1 MTVDQFRDI
10 RAKAG
15 GLIILLP
22 DNLSRL
28 SAEQRQVCP
37 MCSCSAIIGFEID
50 TNKHHFDWPNP
61 IRAAKLRKAIRRLHS
76 KRELGQFWWF
86 FPIFSSH
93 SQHIYALE
101 QAMLSQEISIPV
113 YFSKYNNELEGVID
127 DISNIKSD
135 GQQRDTALAELV
147 ATVSANGY
155 QVSVSGAH
163 HAANK
168 QSKIPI
174 VQGELFPVL
183 KPKTSNGATGG
194 GDASSNNELPLI
206 VITAHLDNFGLVND
220 HLTNVDAAVLLTL
233 IDTFSKIH
241 NSVGMAPKYRMLFLL
256 TESGTL
262 LNFQGAKKWLDT
274 NIDENAALQNAEF
287 VVCLDS
293 IGKASEDHTLYMH
306 VSKPPKEGTHMNAFY
321 KQLKQ
326 NAQRYANA
334 TVEGVHKKINLADV
348 QLAWEHERFSM
359 KRMPAFTVSALK
371 SHKDALRSTIFETSR
386 EQTLAVAE
394 RNAKILAETLANY
407 IYGGAK
413 STEGSAAANSE
424 IFSGSTVSED
434 QLIFAIWT
442 IWNDLKMIFDSD
454 GCRQSLS
461 NRLNRGFSC
470 VRRWSITTLKMHSK
484 SIWKMWKS
492 LTTNPMYESRIS
504 CFTMVK
510 MALSTFTSKLSP
522 V

>member
-1 MTVDQFRDI
+1 
-10 RAKAG
+10 
-15 GLIILLP
+15 
-22 DNLSRL
+22 
-28 SAEQRQVCP
+28 
-37 MCSCSAIIGFEID
+37 
-50 TNKHHFDWPNP
+50 
-61 IRAAKLRKAIRRLHS
+61 
-76 KRELGQFWWF
+76 
-86 FPIFSSH
+86 
-93 SQHIYALE
+93 
-101 QAMLSQEISIPV
+101 MLAQEISVPV
-113 YFSKYNNELEGVID
+113 YFSKYNSELDGIID
-127 DISNIKSD
+127 DISNIKAD
-135 GQQRDTALAELV
+135 GQKRDTALAELV
-147 ATVSANGY
+147 SSVSANGY

-183 KPKTSNGATGG
+183 KLKSVNGATAGSVE
-194 GDASSNNELPLI
+194 ASTNSKLPLI
-206 VITAHLDNFGLVND
+206 VVTAHLDNFGLVND

-241 NSVGMAPKYRMLFLL
+241 NSVGMAPKYRLLFLL
-256 TESGTL
+256 TESGAL

-274 NIDENAALQNAEF
+274 NIDENVALQEAEF

-293 IGKASEDHTLYMH
+293 IGKASDDDTLIYMH
-306 VSKPPKEGTHMNAFY
+306 VSKPPKEGTHMNTFY

-407 IYGGAK
+407 IYGGGK
-413 STEGSAAANSE
+413 SSEGKTAATSE
-424 IFSGSTVSED
+424 IFSGSTVSV
-434 QLIFAIWT
+434 A
-442 IWNDLKMIFDSD
+442 DLFQFVQI
-454 GCRQSLS
+454 
-461 NRLNRGFSC
+461 N
-470 VRRWSITTLKMHSK
+470 
-484 SIWKMWKS
+484 
-492 LTTNPMYESRIS
+492 
-504 CFTMVK
+504 
-510 MALSTFTSKLSP
+510 
-522 V
+522 

>member
-1 MTVDQFRDI
+1 MLLFDYI
-10 RAKAG
+10 RNK
-15 GLIILLP
+15 
-22 DNLSRL
+22 NRVNSNFFF
-28 SAEQRQVCP
+28 
-37 MCSCSAIIGFEID
+37 CSVV
-50 TNKHHFDWPNP
+50 
-61 IRAAKLRKAIRRLHS
+61 
-76 KRELGQFWWF
+76 F
-86 FPIFSSH
+86 FLFF
-93 SQHIYALE
+93 QHICALE
-101 QAMLSQEISIPV
+101 QAMLAQEISIPV
-113 YFSKYNNELEGVID
+113 YFSKYNSELDSVID

-147 ATVSANGY
+147 SSVSANGY

-174 VQGELFPVL
+174 IQGELFPVL
-183 KPKTSNGATGG
+183 KPKSSSFSNGAAGG
-194 GDASSNNELPLI
+194 GDASSINKLPLI
-206 VITAHLDNFGLVND
+206 IFTAHLDNFGLVND

-241 NSVGMAPKYRMLFLL
+241 NSVGMAPKYRLLFLL

-274 NIDENAALQNAEF
+274 NIDENVALQNADF

-293 IGKASEDHTLYMH
+293 IGMADGDETLYMH
-306 VSKPPKEGTHMNAFY
+306 VSKPPKEGTHMNTFY
-321 KQLKQ
+321 KQLKE

-371 SHKDALRSTIFETSR
+371 SHKDALRTTIFESSR

-413 STEGSAAANSE
+413 STGSSAAANSE
-424 IFSGSTVSED
+424 IFSGSTVSD
-434 QLIFAIWT
+434 
-442 IWNDLKMIFDSD
+442 
-454 GCRQSLS
+454 
-461 NRLNRGFSC
+461 FS
-470 VRRWSITTLKMHSK
+470 VF
-484 SIWKMWKS
+484 
-492 LTTNPMYESRIS
+492 P
-504 CFTMVK
+504 FFV
-510 MALSTFTSKLSP
+510 